1 MNDIKDAI
9 REDTILISV
18 MHANNEIGTIQPIV
32 EVGKI
37 AKENDIVFHVDAVQS
52 VGKIPVDV
60 KEANI
65 DLLSISSHK
74 IYGPKGVGAIFIRKG
89 VRLETLIHGGGQENG
104 LRSSSA
110 LAQEA
115 GTSILTKAVAPASI
129 ARWLQSTTSCPFLR

>member
-1 MNDIKDAI
+1 
-9 REDTILISV
+9 
-18 MHANNEIGTIQPIV
+18 MHANNEIGTIQPIE

-37 AKENDIVFHVDAVQS
+37 AKENGIIFHCDAVQS

-89 VRLETLIHGGGQENG
+89 VRLELLIHGEVKRTVLG
-104 LRSSSA
+104 LVLKMFQVS
-110 LAQEA
+110 
-115 GTSILTKAVAPASI
+115 
-129 ARWLQSTTSCPFLR
+129 

>member
-1 MNDIKDAI
+1 MNVEQRHTAASEEYKKNYSTGEYCHEQSFLWGFQEGVDYMESAGKSLA
-9 REDTILISV
+9 E
-18 MHANNEIGTIQPIV
+18 

-37 AKENDIVFHVDAVQS
+37 AKENGIIFHCDAVQS

-89 VRLETLIHGGGQENG
+89 VKLELLINE
-104 LRSSSA
+104 
-110 LAQEA
+110 LA
-115 GTSILTKAVAPASI
+115 
-129 ARWLQSTTSCPFLR
+129 